1 MPCPLGAGD
10 NGDIAGL
17 KCRNLT
23 YDVFPQRCGCARGL
37 ISSLNSR
44 ENSGRRFRLLL
55 FDVPIDVPNIF
66 HLLCSG
72 EHIKMHYVIQKG
84 SLVKV
89 CLCVKIL

>member
-1 MPCPLGAGD
+1 MPRPLGAGD
-10 NGDIAGL
+10 NRDIAGL

-23 YDVFPQRCGCARGL
+23 YDVFPQCCGCAWGL

-44 ENSGRRFRLLL
+44 KNSGRFRLLL
-55 FDVPIDVPNIF
+55 FDVPIDVSNIF

-72 EHIKMHYVIQKG
+72 EHIKLHYVIQKG

-89 CLCVKIL
+89 CVCVKIL